1 MKCERFLA
9 TINIAF
15 YVCVYANQK
24 YIQPSSERRS
34 GVARERNVQCWAVN
48 GVVALNALSII
59 IVTTIIY

>member
-1 MKCERFLA
+1 MKCERFIA

-24 YIQPSSERRS
+24 YILPSERPSSR
-34 GVARERNVQCWAVN
+34 VRNVQCWTVN

-59 IVTTIIY
+59 IVTTIIIHY